1 MADAKISALPS
12 ASTPLAGTEVLPIV
26 QSGSTVKVSV
36 ANLTAGRSIGATNKF
51 IAQGTTD
58 AGLTGA
64 QFLGSLA
71 TGIVKNTTTT
81 GVLSIAAAGTDYVAP
96 TSGQVVKVSTSV
108 YAPNA
113 LPNLYTGTNSD
124 TLYYNSAFDQTVS
137 VTAGNTLVVIAMGG
151 GLLLNGAG
159 DSFVPFLQIDGSDY
173 QCGQIYYN
181 AGSGTVAVQA
191 AKASLSSSSV
201 TVKFGGFSRYDNR
214 TPIMDLRN
222 STSNEGAGNGA
233 LGGQFRWTF
242 IEVKA

>member
-12 ASTPLAGTEVLPIV
+12 ASTPLGGTEVFPLV
-26 QSGSTVKVSV
+26 QSSTTKKTTIASLFASGS
-36 ANLTAGRSIGATNKF
+36 
-51 IAQGTTD
+51 
-58 AGLTGA
+58 
-64 QFLGSLA
+64 
-71 TGIVKNTTTT
+71 
-81 GVLSIAAAGTDYVAP
+81 
-96 TSGQVVKVSTSV
+96 VVKVSTSI

-113 LPNLYTGTNSD
+113 LPDLYSGANSD

-159 DSFVPFLQIDGSDY
+159 DAFVPFLQIDGSDF

-181 AGSGTVAVQA
+181 AGSGSVAVQA

-201 TVKFGGFSRYDNR
+201 TVKFGGFSRYDSR
-214 TPIMDLRN
+214 TPVMDLRN